1 MLSVNAKEVA
11 RELFDKTQYSCL
23 TKLIGKESAWKSD
36 AQNPTSTASGLGQLL
51 DGTYERLGMEK
62 SNSGVAQLV
71 ATLSYIHR
79 RHVTPCGAWKHF
91 QKKGFY

>member
-11 RELFDKTQYSCL
+11 RELFDGTQYSCL

-36 AQNPTSTASGLGQLL
+36 AQNPKSTASGIGQLL

-79 RHVTPCGAWKHF
+79 RHVTPCGAWRHF